1 MLGTPSER
9 VLLEQRYSVGTIG
22 DIVVLTLGSHQ
33 IRLFYQTAFDIA
45 AAMRLAAKMGMRY
58 EGVRTENWRELLS
71 DLNPQLPKPPKTHPS
86 FRRSNE
92 TSNVSE
98 WRVDWNRQLVMV
110 IFDNLECSL
119 HYSDALALHA
129 VIRAYA
135 KVAKAWAG
143 DTGKVTRTLAHL
155 SDAEDNDKF
164 VYSS

>member
-1 MLGTPSER
+1 MIKSPSER

-33 IRLFYQTAFDIA
+33 IRLFYQTAFEIA

-58 EGVRTENWRELLS
+58 EGMRTETWRSLLD
-71 DLNPQLPKPPKTHPS
+71 DLNPELPQTPKTHPT

-98 WRVDWNRQLVMV
+98 WRVDWNKQLVV
-110 IFDNLECSL
+110 IVFDYLECSL
-119 HYSDALALHA
+119 HFTDALKLHA

-143 DTGKVTRTLAHL
+143 DSGKVTRTFAHL
-155 SDAEDNDKF
+155 NDAEENDKF
-164 VYSS
+164 VYVN